1 MCGQLDGTFL
11 AGSLPR
17 EFIILIVTSFIC
29 LQLIN
34 FSLSLSQLSGAAGD
48 GAQNSLTKIFYT

>member
-1 MCGQLDGTFL
+1 MGGQLDRIFL
-11 AGSLPR
+11 AGSLPH

-29 LQLIN
+29 LWLIN
-34 FSLSLSQLSGAAGD
+34 FCLSLSCRAQQAM